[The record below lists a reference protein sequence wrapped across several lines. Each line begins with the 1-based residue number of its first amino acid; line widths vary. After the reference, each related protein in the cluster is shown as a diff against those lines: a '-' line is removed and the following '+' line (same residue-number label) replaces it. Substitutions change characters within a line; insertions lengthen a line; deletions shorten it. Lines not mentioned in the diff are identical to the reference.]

1 MLFFNIT
8 IKKLLLAWLVVTVVI
23 PFPVSAQ
30 NVWAESN
37 AKAKN
42 KSRKGSNKVKQLKD
56 HIQQWGTAADFNKG
70 LLLGGRLNTNGWSGG
85 IYYLI
90 KENPGSHH
98 IWQLHFS
105 EIKHE
110 KQIKQEN
117 IGVLPAKYGETTP
130 YVFGKINNLYTL
142 QIGYSKEQLLL
153 PGVVEGNLSVGFRY
167 GGGFSLALL
176 KPYYLKV
183 VKTDYTQPEPMS
195 ELIEIKYTD
204 SVAALFLERTRI
216 LGNSKWGK
224 GLGETKLV
232 PGVYVEA
239 AFVIEPAPNKGL
251 IQAITL
257 GVNGSVNT
265 KSLPIMAERKAYN
278 WSASLFAGLALGK
291 RWK

>member
-1 MLFFNIT
+1 MLFSNIS
-8 IKKLLLAWLVVTVVI
+8 IKKVLLAWLVVTVI
-23 PFPVSAQ
+23 ISPAAHAQ
-30 NVWAESN
+30 NVWSEAN

-42 KSRKGSNKVKQLKD
+42 KSRKAVSKVKQLKD
-56 HIQQWGTAADFNKG
+56 HIQQWGTEADFNKG
-70 LLLGGRLNTNGWSGG
+70 LLLGGRLNTSGWSGG

-90 KENPGSHH
+90 KDNPGSHH

-153 PGVVEGNLSVGFRY
+153 PCVVEGNLSVNFRY

-183 VKTDYTQPEPMS
+183 VKTDYSQPEPVS
-195 ELIEIKYTD
+195 ELIETKYTD
-204 SVAALFLERTRI
+204 SVAELFLERTRI
-216 LGNSKWGK
+216 LGSSKWSK
-224 GLGETKLV
+224 GVDETKLV
-232 PGVYVEA
+232 PGIYLEA

-251 IQAITL
+251 IQAVTL
-257 GVNGSVNT
+257 GVNGSVYT
-265 KSLPIMAERKAYN
+265 KSLPIMAELKAYN
-278 WSASLFAGLALGK
+278 WSGSLFAGLALGK
-291 RWK
+291 RWR

>member
-1 MLFFNIT
+1 MPARLSLYYLSLFC
-8 IKKLLLAWLVVTVVI
+8 LLSSPLSV
-23 PFPVSAQ
+23 PAQ
-30 NVWAESN
+30 TNVWNETTAN
-37 AKAKN
+37 AKK
-42 KSRKGSNKVKQLKD
+42 KSKKKVDKIRQFKD
-56 HIQQWGTAADFNKG
+56 HIKRWGMEQDFNKG
-70 LLLGGRLNTNGWSGG
+70 LLLGGRLNSNGWSGG

-90 KENPGSHH
+90 KSNPGSHH

-110 KQIKQEN
+110 KQVKQEN
-117 IGVLPAKYGETTP
+117 IGVLPAKYGATTP
-130 YVFGKINNLYTL
+130 YIFGKINNLYTL

-153 PGVVEGNLSVGFRY
+153 PGVVEGNLSVSFRY
-167 GGGFSLALL
+167 GGGFSVALL

-183 VKTDYTQPEPMS
+183 VKTDYTQPEPVS
-195 ELIEIKYTD
+195 ELIETKYTD
-204 SVAALFLERTRI
+204 SVAALFLERNRI
-216 LGNSKWGK
+216 LGSSKWSK

-257 GVNGSVNT
+257 GVNGSVYA
-265 KSLPIMAERKAYN
+265 KSLPIMAERNAYN

-291 RWK
+291 RWKQ

>member
-1 MLFFNIT
+1 V
-8 IKKLLLAWLVVTVVI
+8 LLAWLLVTVVI
-23 PFPVSAQ
+23 APAVHAQ
-30 NVWAESN
+30 NVWSESTH
-37 AKAKN
+37 KAKN
-42 KSRKGSNKVKQLKD
+42 KSRKGVNKVKQLKD
-56 HIQQWGTAADFNKG
+56 HIQQWGTEADFNKG
-70 LLLGGRLNTNGWSGG
+70 LLLGGRLNSNGWSGG

-90 KENPGSHH
+90 KEKPGSHH

-130 YVFGKINNLYTL
+130 YMFGKINNLYTL
-142 QIGYSKEQLLL
+142 QIGYSKEQPLL
-153 PGVVEGNLSVGFRY
+153 PGVVEGNLSVSFRY

-183 VKTDYTQPEPMS
+183 VKTDYSQPEPVS
-195 ELIEIKYTD
+195 ELIETKYTD
-204 SVAALFLERTRI
+204 SVAALFLERPRI
-216 LGNSKWGK
+216 LGGSKWSK

-232 PGVYVEA
+232 PGIYLEA

-257 GVNGSVNT
+257 GVNGAAYT
-265 KSLPIMAERKAYN
+265 KSLPIMAELK
-278 WSASLFAGLALGK
+278 AGLALGK